1 MRSGSLLPNV
11 ELVSAA
17 ATLLLL
23 GAMSPGPSFAVVARN
38 SIAGGRETG
47 VLCAVGHG
55 LGFGGYALAVVLG
68 FAALLN
74 SFPTVITVLQ
84 AVGAVVLFYLAYE
97 SFAGART
104 TAAPDVVAARPAR
117 GFAEGLAIA
126 VFNPKIALFFIA
138 VLSAVL
144 SENMNR
150 ATQVWIALA
159 GWIIDTAWYVVVAL
173 ALSSGPAASRL
184 RALGPWIDYTMAI
197 LLGLLGLATLARVFS
212 A

>member
-1 MRSGSLLPNV
+1 MPNV
-11 ELVSAA
+11 ELVTAA

-38 SIAGGRETG
+38 SIAGGRKTG

-55 LGFGGYALAVVLG
+55 LGFGGYALAVVFG

-74 SFPTVITVLQ
+74 SFPTVITALQ
-84 AVGAVVLFYLAYE
+84 GAGALVLFYLAYE
-97 SFAGART
+97 SFTGART
-104 TAAPDVVAARPAR
+104 ATAPDVISTRPAR